1 MFQRSLGFILVVV
14 LLTCGYTIQAKP
26 IDLMLAENYSAD
38 TNLSDYLVSEKYD
51 GVRAY
56 WDGKQFWTR
65 QGNRINPPTSF
76 VANYP
81 NMPLDGELWL
91 GHNQFSDLMSIIH
104 DATDKRWQQVSYMV
118 FDLPNLPI
126 EFSARYQKMLE
137 LAKQLPSSNSIKI
150 VKQFDVNNHQQLETL
165 LNQYVDKGAEG
176 LMLHKKS
183 ALYRGKRSD
192 DLIKVKKFTD
202 AEARVIEHISGKGQ
216 FTGLVGALL
225 VEDLLTGKQFK
236 IGSGLSKAQRADPP
250 AIGSIITYKFTGL
263 TKNELPRFPV
273 FLRIRSEG
281 Y

>member
-1 MFQRSLGFILVVV
+1 MFPRSLSFILFVV
-14 LLTCGYTIQAKP
+14 LLTCGYSIQAKP
-26 IDLMLAENYSAD
+26 IDLMLAEKYSTD
-38 TNLSDYLVSEKYD
+38 IKLSDYLVSEKYD

-65 QGNRINPPTSF
+65 QGNPINPPASF
-76 VANYP
+76 VADFP
-81 NMPLDGELWL
+81 NRPLDGELWL
-91 GHNQFSDLMSIIH
+91 GHNQFADLMSIIH
-104 DATDKRWQQVSYMV
+104 DATDPRWQQVSFMV
-118 FDLPNLPI
+118 FDLPDLPV

-137 LAKQLPSSNSIKI
+137 LMQQLPSNSSIKI
-150 VKQFDVNNHQQLETL
+150 VEQFDVNTHQKLQTL
-165 LNQYVDKGAEG
+165 LNQYVNNGAEG

-202 AEARVIEHISGKGQ
+202 AEAKVIEYIAGKGQ

-236 IGSGLSKAQRADPP
+236 IGSGLSKAQRANPP

-281 Y
+281 F